1 MFREKS
7 KFEFFRRKK
16 TITIQIGAP
25 IYPDKNLTVREDAE
39 QMKEKCQK
47 YYNDTVCD
55 FYGYDKTTYSIYKTP
70 EKKSNKVLDID
81 ANVSSINKDI
91 ER

>member
-1 MFREKS
+1 
-7 KFEFFRRKK
+7 
-16 TITIQIGAP
+16 
-25 IYPDKNLTVREDAE
+25 
-39 QMKEKCQK
+39 MKEKCQK